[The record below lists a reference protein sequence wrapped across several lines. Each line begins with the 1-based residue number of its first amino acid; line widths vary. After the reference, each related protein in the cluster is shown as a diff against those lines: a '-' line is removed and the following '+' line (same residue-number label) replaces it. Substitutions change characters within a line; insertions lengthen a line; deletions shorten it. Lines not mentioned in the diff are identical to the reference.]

1 MHTYT
6 SWNNYELQ
14 RNLKTRTV
22 NDTFWHYLKHLE
34 MQRTRSL
41 NKVCILTLFKTAMRK
56 MIYVFTKSRL
66 NITHPLDLLV
76 WIQQLTWMCQT
87 SNKIIKS
94 MKYVA
99 ASYLGRWYIGK
110 DEIRSCILSRSMVHW
125 QSYEWQWQHH
135 WPDIFCNNASKCFS
149 GHQ

>member
-14 RNLKTRTV
+14 RNLKTRMV

-34 MQRTRSL
+34 RHRTRSL

-56 MIYVFTKSRL
+56 MIYVSTKSRL

-110 DEIRSCILSRSMVHW
+110 AMNDNDSTIDLTFFATTQANVSVAINSWYSL
-125 QSYEWQWQHH
+125 
-135 WPDIFCNNASKCFS
+135 
-149 GHQ
+149 G

>member
-1 MHTYT
+1 
-6 SWNNYELQ
+6 
-14 RNLKTRTV
+14 
-22 NDTFWHYLKHLE
+22 
-34 MQRTRSL
+34 
-41 NKVCILTLFKTAMRK
+41 

-110 DEIRSCILSRSMVHW
+110 AMNDNDSTIDLTFFATTQANVSVAINSWYSL
-125 QSYEWQWQHH
+125 
-135 WPDIFCNNASKCFS
+135 
-149 GHQ
+149 G